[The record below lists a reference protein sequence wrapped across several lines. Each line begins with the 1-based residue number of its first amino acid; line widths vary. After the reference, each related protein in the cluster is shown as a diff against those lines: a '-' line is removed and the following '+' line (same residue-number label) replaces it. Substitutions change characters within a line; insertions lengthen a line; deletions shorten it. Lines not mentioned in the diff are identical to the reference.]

1 MNIFGVGIPEILVV
15 LLLAALI
22 FGPGK
27 LPEIAGQFGRT
38 IRELREYARDFRDEY
53 LTDFEEVREEFIE
66 QRFELQQ
73 IDADIRADLQQA
85 HDDMRGAVR
94 DAESMTEEAIEA
106 ARASEGRERGEVA
119 PVVTTTTATQAR
131 TTADTGG
138 VTESKM
144 RQPRRRVRRRPVV
157 RPRRVTAAGVE
168 ADSDNGGAAE
178 PARPSNVISLNRRRR
193 QLDRVE
199 RDAR

>member
-27 LPEIAGQFGRT
+27 LPEIAGQFGRA

-53 LTDFEEVREEFIE
+53 LTDFEEVREELIE

-73 IDADIRADLQQA
+73 IDSEIRADLEQA
-85 HDDMRGAVR
+85 EADVRGAVR
-94 DAESMTEEAIEA
+94 DAETMTEEAIEA
-106 ARASEGRERGEVA
+106 ARDGGGRDDSGAVAVAEESREEVQAEERQ
-119 PVVTTTTATQAR
+119 T
-131 TTADTGG
+131 
-138 VTESKM
+138 
-144 RQPRRRVRRRPVV
+144 RRVRRRRPVV
-157 RPRRVTAAGVE
+157 RPRRAAAAAVAGTD
-168 ADSDNGGAAE
+168 ADSAEAIE

-193 QLDRVE
+193 DLDRPE
-199 RDAR
+199 RDAQ

>member
-15 LLLAALI
+15 LLLAAVI

-27 LPEIAGQFGRT
+27 LPEIAGQFGRA

-66 QRFELQQ
+66 QRFELEQ

-85 HDDMRGAVR
+85 EADVRGAVR
-94 DAESMTEEAIEA
+94 DAEVMTEEAIEA
-106 ARASEGRERGEVA
+106 ARDGGAAAEGSSGA
-119 PVVTTTTATQAR
+119 ATATQTDNDTQPDERQVRR
-131 TTADTGG
+131 T
-138 VTESKM
+138 
-144 RQPRRRVRRRPVV
+144 RRRRAVV
-157 RPRRVTAAGVE
+157 RPRRATLTSASEDGT
-168 ADSDNGGAAE
+168 DQPTE

-193 QLDRVE
+193 DVDQPNTN
-199 RDAR
+199 AQ